1 VCVLRREYRREVV
14 LRRRRFID
22 LDKNMFVGAGELRH
36 VLICMG
42 ELITDEEVDEMIR
55 MVDVD
60 GDGQVRVCRLLC
72 SCHTCVVLT
81 VRVSCRRCHTRSF
94 TS

>member
-1 VCVLRREYRREVV
+1 
-14 LRRRRFID
+14 
-22 LDKNMFVGAGELRH
+22 MFVGAAELRH

-60 GDGQVRVCRLLC
+60 GDGQVRTCISACVFVAALLARFNADPGI
-72 SCHTCVVLT
+72 L
-81 VRVSCRRCHTRSF
+81 R
-94 TS
+94 